1 MTHQDLKSPI
11 LISRIDKARNMARF
25 YEIEVGYDLFSNPVL
40 IRRWGRIGTNGQMKI
55 AVAKSLDEAEEA
67 GRSLLARK
75 LGRGYLVR

>member
-1 MTHQDLKSPI
+1 MTYQDLTKPI
-11 LISRIDKARNMARF
+11 LISRVDTARNMARF
-25 YEIEVGYDLFSNPVL
+25 YEIEVGYDLFCNPVL

-55 AVAKSLDEAEEA
+55 DVAASLNEAEEA